1 MLIVPGY
8 YPLRTLGRFNN
19 TGRKLELIKEK
30 IETFLSVS
38 KIARTLKGDSHSL

>member
-8 YPLRTLGRFNN
+8 YPLRTLGGFNN

-38 KIARTLKGDSHSL
+38 K